1 MPISNIIRSLVA
13 ADGARNAAKVPE
25 LKGYLV
31 KTTDGLSEEEIA
43 AGKFKLVFVN
53 ADGDQ
58 YVFAFDGS
66 GYAYVGFVAGASR
79 PGDHGEPDASVAFAL
94 DGEIFTALVGDN
106 WTIGSRDA
114 FEAARTAVRKW

>member
-13 ADGARNAAKVPE
+13 ADGGRNAAKVPE
-25 LKGYLV
+25 MKGYLV

-53 ADGDQ
+53 ADGDR

-66 GYAYVGFVAGASR
+66 GYAYVGFAKARS
-79 PGDHGEPDASVAFAL
+79 DTPDASVAFAL
-94 DGEIFTALVGDN
+94 DGEIFTALTGDN